1 VLHLHLRDPEQEMMM
16 ATWLRNYWFVMLCIV
31 ISLGM
36 TLFNANLPYLVVFWT
51 GWIARSIWRS

>member
-1 VLHLHLRDPEQEMMM
+1 M